1 MSLKEVGE
9 KEKELAELL
18 KIGENLF
25 VEGNSHLAKAIINKN
40 LVAQ

>member
-9 KEKELAELL
+9 KGKELAELL

-25 VEGNSHLAKAIINKN
+25 AKGNSHLAKAIINKN